1 MSETLERDEVI
12 ELLNALGSDE
22 DEEALLAARA
32 LHSKIA
38 QASLSWDEL
47 LVADGTEDNELEE
60 RDQLLSEESE
70 DEGVIEG
77 NSSKSFENNETEEK
91 DQQRGEVFEDEEGA
105 KDNTSTTSKTSADMT
120 TVDNKETLTLINKLL
135 KRDGNSDDLLEELE
149 DYKIDIANGE
159 FEARDHKYVKALY
172 LRLIKSK

>member
-1 MSETLERDEVI
+1 MSEPLERDEVI
-12 ELLNALGSDE
+12 ELLNSLGSE
-22 DEEALLAARA
+22 KDEEALLAARA

-105 KDNTSTTSKTSADMT
+105 KDNTSTPSETSADMT
-120 TVDNKETLTLINKLL
+120 TVDNKETLTLIDKLL
-135 KRDGNSDDLLEELE
+135 KRDGNSDDFLEELE
-149 DYKIDIANGE
+149 GYKIDIANGG
-159 FEARDHKYVKALY
+159 FEASDHKYVGALY
-172 LRLIKSK
+172 LRLTKSK